1 MAKAL
6 KDRLALSRT
15 GLFIGLLFLAASLTP
30 SLIPRPYLM
39 QGALSGLLL
48 ALGYGFGILGLW
60 FWRYLELPIPQ
71 GRRVR
76 RIGDLACAGAL
87 FLVLLS
93 FWNARNWQNSIRTLM
108 DMPPVESVE
117 PMSLVLVTVL
127 VFLIVLFVSR
137 LCLKA
142 FRFLSSRVEPYSTRP
157 ISRVL
162 SALAVLI
169 LVWTIADGILLK
181 AGLRIADSSFRE
193 LDSLIDADVAAP
205 TDPLKSGSA
214 ASLVAWQDLGF
225 RGREFVSSGPSAKDI
240 AAFTGKEAKE
250 PIRVYVGL
258 DAADTAEERAALALE
273 EMKRVGAFERSILIV
288 AMPTGTGWMDPAAM
302 DPVEYLHDGDVAT
315 VGLQYSYL
323 ASWLSLLVEPNYGQ
337 ESGTALFRAVYG
349 HWTTLPKDQ
358 RPRLYLHGL
367 SLGSLNSARSM
378 QLIDVIGDPPQGA
391 FWAGPPFP
399 SAGWISATVNRV
411 KGTPA
416 WLPRFGD
423 SSVIRF
429 TAQKNALDM
438 PGAVWGPMRIVYLQY
453 ASDPIVFFKENAFY
467 REPDWMKAPRGP
479 DVSPELRWYP
489 VITALQLGLDIALA
503 TTTPMGYGHVYAP
516 ENYLDGWAAV
526 TAPAMAPAEI
536 ARLREH
542 FIAQR
547 AKYQ

>member
-1 MAKAL
+1 MANAL

-39 QGALSGLLL
+39 QGALSGVLL

-60 FWRYLELPIPQ
+60 VWRYLELPVPQ

-76 RIGDLACAGAL
+76 MIGDLACACAL
-87 FLVLLS
+87 FLTLLS
-93 FWNARNWQNSIRTLM
+93 FWNARNWQNSIRALM
-108 DMPPVESVE
+108 DVPPVESVE
-117 PMSLVLVTVL
+117 PMALVLVTVL
-127 VFLIVLFVSR
+127 VFLIVLLVSR
-137 LCLKA
+137 LCLRA
-142 FRFLSSRVEPYSTRP
+142 FRYLSAKAEPYSTRP
-157 ISRVL
+157 ISRVFG
-162 SALAVLI
+162 ALVVLV
-169 LVWTIADGILLK
+169 LVWTIADGVLLK

-205 TDPLKSGSA
+205 SDPMKTGSA

-240 AAFTGKEAKE
+240 ADVTGQEAKE
-250 PIRVYVGL
+250 PVRVYVGL
-258 DAADTAEERAALALE
+258 DAAETAEERAVLALE

-302 DPVEYLHDGDVAT
+302 DPVEYLHNGDVAS

-323 ASWLSLLVEPNYGQ
+323 ASWLSLLVEPSYGQ

-349 HWTTLPKDQ
+349 YWTTLPKDH

-391 FWAGPPFP
+391 FWVGPPFP
-399 SAGWISATVNRV
+399 SAGWISATANRV
-411 KGTPA
+411 EGTPA

-423 SSVIRF
+423 GSVIRF
-429 TAQKNALDM
+429 TAQKNALDI

-467 REPDWMKAPRGP
+467 REPDWMMAPRGP

-503 TTTPMGYGHVYAP
+503 TTTPMGHGHVYAP
-516 ENYLDGWAAV
+516 ENYLDGWVAV
-526 TAPAMAPAEI
+526 TAPTMPAVEI

-542 FIAQR
+542 FVAQR